1 MAVTGTG
8 TQADPFVVHSY
19 DEFISLSNH
28 IPVADASVYIKWFD
42 TPNQVIDC
50 NDYGS
55 EFKWGQFVSR
65 ADVTTYID
73 LNGCTIKNF
82 LIDSDRTM
90 FYAVGYNDTMPR
102 WHAAKIEVSNGS
114 IRNVFMASATSK
126 LIYGEVTLH
135 DVSVSMNA
143 AGTTA
148 IPISG
153 ISGGKS
159 CYMDN
164 CALYLVCSTL
174 NTGIMGYVIGSDT
187 DIELHIAN
195 QNNKDMFP
203 NSTFTDCRFTGKVS
217 GIGRTFE
224 YNTDTCVLDWCGMNS
239 KTLNFTNC
247 VVDLDLTD
255 GRILGY
261 THAGSKY
268 DVFLTYNGANVNTNV
283 VCNSHRPIDEG
294 HEGYYGRETA
304 WNFMTHEQI
313 RDGAYLNSKG
323 FTVVEVGG

>member
-19 DEFISLSNH
+19 DEFMSLSNH
-28 IPVADASVYIKWFD
+28 IPVEDASVYIKWFD

-82 LIDSDRTM
+82 LIDSDHTM

-174 NTGIMGYVIGSDT
+174 NTGIMRYVIGSDT
-187 DIELHIAN
+187 DIELHVGN
-195 QNNKDMFP
+195 QNGVYMFP
-203 NSTFTDCRFTGKVS
+203 DCSFTDCRVQGKIS
-217 GIGRTFE
+217 GSTSSASDSSVQQNMVLGSITTYYTDSPRT
-224 YNTDTCVLDWCGMNS
+224 NWV
-239 KTLNFTNC
+239 NC
-247 VVDLDLTD
+247 VVDLDLTESRRNDSRGGYHVIYAYSD
-255 GRILGY
+255 GL
-261 THAGSKY
+261 
-268 DVFLTYNGANVNTNV
+268 NTNV
-283 VCNSHRPIDEG
+283 MCKDHYPTGVTPPL
-294 HEGYYGRETA
+294 A
-304 WNFMTHEQI
+304 WNYMTHEQI
-313 RDGAYLNSKG
+313 RNGAYLNSKG
-323 FTVVEVGG
+323 FVVVEVGG